1 MALLLLDY
9 QVPAPL
15 GVDSYS
21 MDSCVTALLDS
32 IMLLSLFIR
41 NNPPRRKR
49 GFLLFWGETF
59 HSRLRCKDSF

>member
-9 QVPAPL
+9 QFPAPL
-15 GVDSYS
+15 GVESYS
-21 MDSCVTALLDS
+21 MDSCVIALLVPA
-32 IMLLSLFIR
+32 MLLSLFIR

-49 GFLLFWGETF
+49 GFLLFWGEAF